1 MGGILITG
9 ATGYIGGRLLR
20 RLEEGGR
27 AVRCLARDPARLT
40 AVGPHTEVVEGDCL
54 DEATLDR
61 ALAGVHSAY
70 YLVHSMGG
78 RSDFADADR
87 RAADNFG
94 RAAARAGVRRI
105 IYLGGLT
112 GDAGSL
118 STHLKSRAE
127 TGDVLRASG
136 VPVIEFRASI
146 VIGAGS
152 LSFEMIQALVE
163 RLPVMICPRWVATLT
178 QPIAIED
185 VLGYLAAALDLKEDG
200 ESRIYEIGGPEVV
213 SYGDMMRE
221 YARLRGLRRV
231 LLPVPLLTPH
241 LSGLWLALV
250 TPAQARVGRALVEG
264 LRNSTVVRSTG
275 ARDAFPIDPMP
286 LAAALR
292 DAIADGARARYKTDT
307 RSTVVDAPPA
317 DAFAPIRRIGGTTG
331 WYFGARLWSARGTL
345 DRWFGGVGM
354 NRGRRDPEECV
365 VGDIIDG
372 WTVEACEADQRLRL
386 SAGLKLPGRG
396 WLEFEVTPLDGGRR
410 SIIRQTATFDPRGI
424 LGRAYWYTVLPIHGL
439 MFRGML
445 RRIAERAERGDR
457 PSGVSHFR
465 HSSIVKG
472 SADAVFQWHE
482 RPDAILDLIP
492 LRRLVRIESQTG
504 GLRDD
509 GRVTFSIGAGPLRL
523 LWEARHFGYVR
534 GKQFCDEQ
542 VRGPFKFWRHTHRI
556 EAIDANRS
564 LYEDRVEFA
573 VPGGRWVQKLMTPLV
588 TRVLAR
594 AFARRHAIVRARIA
608 GAMSVLLL
616 LCGSPLLA
624 QDTAGVGTLRGRVTD
639 SAGARATNVAV
650 CVPATSQCAVTD
662 ADGSFVLP
670 VRPGT
675 YSLEI
680 SAPGQPLVVSDEV
693 QVRAGLDAILDIVL
707 PLLDGLQQ
715 TVTVT
720 APLFVRPEEVKTSG
734 FLIAPVDIAGSA
746 GALQDVSR
754 YVQALPGVVIGT
766 DDFRNDLIVRGGSPL
781 ENLYIVDNVE
791 IPNINSF
798 ATFASAGGTV
808 SILDVQLID
817 SVTFLTG
824 GYPAPFG
831 NRTSSVLQ
839 IAQREGRRDRIA
851 GRATVGFAG
860 AGGVVE
866 GPIGSARKGS
876 WIVSAR
882 RSFLDLFTDDTG
894 IGGVPVL
901 YTVNGKAVYDLSSRD
916 RIWFVNLT
924 GVDTIRLG
932 LTDSSD
938 LSDELSNLDIQ
949 YDGWRSATGFNWQRT
964 YRRGVGLFGIT
975 HSRASVGQRVTDLLR
990 NGVPAPDTPV
1000 ADQIA
1005 AGALVFREQSS
1016 ESETTVKYDLSISV
1030 PFVQKIQAGGS
1041 VKASRIDY
1049 DAASPYGTDSPFF
1062 AVSDANPFALR
1073 EGFTALQSSAYVQAT
1088 RPVFGALTATAGAR
1102 VDHYPFISATRISP
1116 RVGADYVVTPR
1127 LALQASY
1134 GQYYQQPFFLFL
1146 TAYPE
1151 NRSLAPFAADHYVA
1165 GLTFEV
1171 DASTRVSVEAYRKNY
1186 RDYPVSSQIPSLSLA
1201 NVGDT
1206 FAIREILFP
1215 MTSAGEGTVRGI
1227 EASIERRARP
1237 GTRWNGQANL
1247 AFSRARYAGLDGV
1260 PRPGS
1265 FDYPVVANV
1274 LGFYRVTPAWSL
1286 SAKMAY
1292 LGGRPFTPVDPAIST
1307 SQRRVVYD
1315 LSRVNG
1321 ERAPDYFRLDLRVD
1335 RTFGI
1340 GDRRVS
1346 IFAGAQN
1353 ITNRK
1358 NFAGSTWDRRSNRMK
1373 TLEQLG
1379 LFPILGLEWSL

>member
-1 MGGILITG
+1 VVLLTG

-27 AVRCLARDPARLT
+27 SVRCLARDSARLT

-178 QPIAIED
+178 QPIAIDD
-185 VLGYLAAALDLKEDG
+185 VLAYLEAALDLSHDG
-200 ESRIYEIGGPEVV
+200 KSPIFEIGGPEVV
-213 SYGDMMRE
+213 SYGGMMRE
-221 YARLRGLRRV
+221 YARLRGLRRL

-264 LRNSTVVRSTG
+264 LKNSTVVRSQT
-275 ARDAFPIDPMP
+275 ARDVFHLQPMP
-286 LAAALR
+286 LREALR
-292 DAIADGARARYKTDT
+292 QAIEDGRRARRKTDT
-307 RSTVVDAPPA
+307 RVTEVDVPPA
-317 DAFAPIRRIGGTTG
+317 QAFAPIRRIGGATG
-331 WYFGARLWSARGTL
+331 WYFGTWLWRARSVL
-345 DRWFGGVGM
+345 DRVFGGPGM
-354 NRGRRDPEECV
+354 RPGRRDPEHCV
-365 VGDIIDG
+365 ENDTIDG
-372 WTVEACEADQRLRL
+372 WTVEAWDPDQRLRL

-396 WLEFEVTPLDGGRR
+396 WLEFEVMPLDGGRR
-410 SIIRQTATFDPRGI
+410 SRIRQTATFDPRGI
-424 LGRAYWYTVLPIHGL
+424 LGRAYWYAVLPLHGL

-523 LWEARHFGYVR
+523 PWEARHFGYIR
-534 GKQFCDEQ
+534 GRQFCDEQ
-542 VRGPFKFWRHTHRI
+542 VRGPFKVWRHTHRI

-564 LYEDRVEFA
+564 LYEDRIEFA
-573 VPGGRWVQKLMTPLV
+573 VPGGQWVQTLLTPLV
-588 TRVLAR
+588 TRLLAL
-594 AFARRHAIVRARIA
+594 AFARRHAIVRATFA
-608 GAMSVLLL
+608 GAVTVLLM
-616 LCGSPLLA
+616 CGSPVLA
-624 QDTAGVGTLRGRVTD
+624 QDTAGVGTLRGRVMD
-639 SAGARATNVAV
+639 SAGNRATNVAV

-662 ADGSFVLP
+662 ADGGFV
-670 VRPGT
+670 VTMRPGT

-680 SAPGQPLVVSDEV
+680 VAPGQPLVVSDEV
-693 QVRAGLDAILDIVL
+693 QVRAGLDSILEIAL
-707 PLLDGLQQ
+707 PALDGLQQ

-720 APLFVRPEEVKTSG
+720 APQFVQPEEVKTSS

-754 YVQALPGVVIGT
+754 YVQALPGVAIGT

-798 ATFASAGGTV
+798 ANFASAGGTV
-808 SILDVQLID
+808 SIVDVQLID

-839 IAQREGRRDRIA
+839 IAQREGRRDRVA

-866 GPIGSARKGS
+866 GPIGSTRKGS

-882 RSFLDLFTDDTG
+882 RSFLDLFTSDTG

-901 YTVNGKAVYDLSSRD
+901 YTVNGKAIYDLSSRD

-964 YRRGVGLFGIT
+964 YRSGVGLFGIT
-975 HSRASVGQRVTDLLR
+975 HSRASVGQRITDLLR

-1016 ESETTVKYDLSISV
+1016 EAETTVKYDLTMSV
-1030 PFVQKIQAGGS
+1030 PFLEKIQAGGS
-1041 VKASRIDY
+1041 MKASRIDY
-1049 DAASPYGTDSPFF
+1049 DAASPFGTDSPFF
-1062 AVSDANPFALR
+1062 AVSDANPFVLR
-1073 EGFTALQSSAYVQAT
+1073 ERFTAFQGSAYVQAT
-1088 RPVFGALTATAGAR
+1088 RPVMGAVTATLGMR
-1102 VDHYPFISATRISP
+1102 VDHYPFISATRTSP
-1116 RVGADYVVTPR
+1116 RLGVDYAVTPR
-1127 LALQASY
+1127 LTLRASY

-1146 TAYPE
+1146 KAYPE
-1151 NRSLAPFAADHYVA
+1151 NRLLSPFAADHYVG
-1165 GLTFEV
+1165 GLTFEA
-1171 DASTRVSVEAYRKNY
+1171 DASTRVSVEGYRKRY

-1206 FAIREILFP
+1206 FAVREILFP
-1215 MTSAGEGTVRGI
+1215 MISAGDGSVNGI
-1227 EASIERRARP
+1227 EASLERRVKP
-1237 GTRWNGQANL
+1237 GSRWNGQANL

-1274 LGFYRVTPAWSL
+1274 LGFYRLTSAWSV
-1286 SAKMAY
+1286 SIKMAY
-1292 LGGRPFTPVDPAIST
+1292 LGGRPFTPIDPAPST
-1307 SQRRVVYD
+1307 AQRRAVYD
-1315 LSRVNG
+1315 LSRVNN
-1321 ERAPDYFRLDLRVD
+1321 ERAQDYFRADLRVD
-1335 RTFGI
+1335 RTFGS
-1340 GDRRVS
+1340 GVRRVS

-1358 NFAGSTWDRRSNRMK
+1358 NFAGYSWDRRNNTRK

-1379 LFPILGLEWSL
+1379 VFPILGLDWLL

>member
-1 MGGILITG
+1 VSKSILLTG

-20 RLEEGGR
+20 RLEVGGR
-27 AVRCLARDPARLT
+27 AVRCLARHPAKV
-40 AVGPHTEVVEGDCL
+40 AAPGPNTEVVEGDCL

-61 ALAGVHSAY
+61 AFAGVHAAY
-70 YLVHSMGG
+70 YLVHSMGSQ
-78 RSDFADADR
+78 SDFADADR

-105 IYLGGLT
+105 VYLGGLT
-112 GDAGSL
+112 GDADSL

-127 TGDVLRASG
+127 TGDALRAGG
-136 VPVIEFRASI
+136 VPVVEFRASI

-152 LSFEMIQALVE
+152 LSFQMIQALVE

-178 QPIAIED
+178 QPIAIDD
-185 VLGYLAAALDLKEDG
+185 VLAYLEAGVDLPHDEG
-200 ESRIYEIGGPEVV
+200 SRVFEIGGPDVV
-213 SYGDMMRE
+213 SYGEMMRE
-221 YARLRGLRRV
+221 YARLRGLRR
-231 LLPVPLLTPH
+231 LLVPVPLLTPH

-264 LRNSTVVRSTG
+264 LKNSTVVRSHE
-275 ARDAFPIDPMP
+275 AREVFRIQPIP
-286 LAAALR
+286 LREALR
-292 DAIADGARARYKTDT
+292 LAIEDGTHARRKMDT
-307 RSTVVDAPPA
+307 RVTKVDVPPA
-317 DAFAPIRRIGGTTG
+317 QAFAPIRRIGGSTG
-331 WYFGARLWSARGTL
+331 WYFGTWLWRARSVL
-345 DRWFGGVGM
+345 DRLFGGAGM
-354 NRGRRDPEECV
+354 RPGRRDPEHCV
-365 VGDIIDG
+365 ENDIIDG
-372 WTVEACEADQRLRL
+372 WTVEKWEPDRRLRL

-396 WLEFEVTPLDGGRR
+396 WLEFEVMPLDGGRG

-424 LGRAYWYTVLPIHGL
+424 LGRAYWYAVLPLHGL

-445 RRIAERAERGDR
+445 RRIAERAERGDG
-457 PSGVSHFR
+457 PSGITLFR
-465 HSSIVKG
+465 HNSVVKA

-482 RPDAILDLIP
+482 RPGAILDLMP
-492 LRRLVRIESQTG
+492 LRRLVRIDSQTG

-523 LWEARHFGYVR
+523 VWEARHFGYVR

-542 VRGPFKFWRHTHRI
+542 VRGPFKVWRHTHRI

-564 LYEDRVEFA
+564 LYEDRVEF
-573 VPGGRWVQKLMTPLV
+573 VLPGGRWVQRMLTPLV
-588 TRVLAR
+588 SRLLAS
-594 AFARRHAIVRARIA
+594 AFARRHAIVRSRFTA
-608 GAMSVLLL
+608 VLSLFLL
-616 LCGSPLLA
+616 WGNLLLA
-624 QDTAGVGTLRGRVTD
+624 QDTAGMGTLRGRVTD
-639 SAGARATNVAV
+639 SAGAVAPSVAV

-662 ADGSFVLP
+662 ADGRFVLS

-680 SAPGQPLVVSDEV
+680 AAPGQPLVVSDEV
-693 QVRAGLDAILDIVL
+693 QVRAGLDAILDIAL
-707 PLLDGLQQ
+707 PVMSGLQQ

-720 APLFVRPEEVKTSG
+720 APIFVRPEEVKTSN
-734 FLIAPVDIAGSA
+734 FLIVPADISGSA

-766 DDFRNDLIVRGGSPL
+766 DDFRNDFIVRGGSPL
-781 ENLYIVDNVE
+781 ENLYVVDNVE

-808 SILDVQLID
+808 SIVDVQLID
-817 SVTFLTG
+817 NVTFLTG

-839 IAQREGRRDRIA
+839 IAQREGRRDRVA

-860 AGGVVE
+860 AGGVAE
-866 GPIGSARKGS
+866 GPLGSSRKGS

-882 RSFLDLFTDDTG
+882 RSFLDLFTEDTG

-916 RIWFVNLT
+916 RIWLINLT
-924 GVDTIRLG
+924 GVDSIRLG

-938 LSDELSNLDIQ
+938 LSDELSNLDIR
-949 YDGWRSATGFNWQRT
+949 YDGWRSATGFNWQRS

-975 HSRASVGQRVTDLLR
+975 YSRASVGQRVTDLLR

-1005 AGALVFREQSS
+1005 AGTSVFREQSS
-1016 ESETTVKYDLSISV
+1016 ESETTAKYDLSVAI
-1030 PFVQKIQAGGS
+1030 PFVEKLQAGGS
-1041 VKASRIDY
+1041 VKASQIDY
-1049 DAASPYGTDSPFF
+1049 DAASPFGTDSPFF
-1062 AVSDANPFALR
+1062 AVADANPFVLR
-1073 EGFTALQSSAYVQAT
+1073 ERFTAFQGSAYVQAT
-1088 RPVFGALTATAGAR
+1088 RPVIGALTATLGVR
-1102 VDHYPFISATRISP
+1102 VDHYPFISATRIGP
-1116 RVGADYVVTPR
+1116 RVGVDYAATPR
-1127 LALQASY
+1127 LALNASY

-1146 TAYPE
+1146 KAYPE
-1151 NRSLAPFAADHYVA
+1151 NRSLAPFAADHYVG
-1165 GLTFEV
+1165 GLTFEAG
-1171 DASTRVSVEAYRKNY
+1171 ASTRISVEAYRKNY

-1206 FAIREILFP
+1206 FALREILFP
-1215 MTSAGEGTVRGI
+1215 MVSAGDGSVSGI
-1227 EASIERRARP
+1227 EASVERPARP
-1237 GTRWNGQANL
+1237 GSRWNGQANL
-1247 AFSRARYAGLDGV
+1247 AFSRARYAGIDGV

-1265 FDYPVVANV
+1265 FDYPVVANA
-1274 LGFYRVTPAWSL
+1274 LGSYQVTPAWSL
-1286 SAKMAY
+1286 SMKMAY
-1292 LGGRPFTPVDPAIST
+1292 LGGRPFTPIDPALSAA
-1307 SQRRVVYD
+1307 QRRAVYD

-1321 ERAPDYFRLDLRVD
+1321 ERARDYFRIDLRVD

-1358 NFAGSTWDRRSNRMK
+1358 NFAGATWDRRNNTMK

-1379 LFPILGLEWSL
+1379 LFPILGLEWLL

>member
-1 MGGILITG
+1 MSADILLTG

-27 AVRCLARDPARLT
+27 AVRCLARDPNTLT
-40 AVGPHTEVVEGDCL
+40 PIGPNTEVVEGDCL
-54 DEATLDR
+54 DESSLDR
-61 ALAGVHSAY
+61 ALAGVKSAY

-94 RAAARAGVRRI
+94 RAAAGAGVRRI

-112 GDAGSL
+112 GDTHAL
-118 STHLKSRAE
+118 STHLKSRVE
-127 TGDVLRASG
+127 TGNVLRASG
-136 VPVIEFRASI
+136 VPVIELRASI

-152 LSFEMIQALVE
+152 LSFQMIQALVE

-178 QPIAIED
+178 QPIAIAD
-185 VLGYLAAALDLKEDG
+185 VLAYLEAALDLPENG
-200 ESRIYEIGGPEVV
+200 ESPIVEIGGPEVV
-213 SYGDMMRE
+213 SYGQMMRE
-221 YARLRGLRRV
+221 YARLRGLRRL

-264 LRNSTVVRSTG
+264 LKNSTVVRSTT
-275 ARDAFPIDPMP
+275 ARDVFRIEPIP
-286 LAAALR
+286 LREALSR
-292 DAIADGARARYKTDT
+292 AIEDGRRARQKVDT
-307 RSTVVDAPPA
+307 RITEVDVPPA
-317 DAFAPIRRIGGTTG
+317 QAFAPIRRIGGATG
-331 WYFGARLWSARGTL
+331 WYFGTWLWSARSAL
-345 DRWFGGVGM
+345 DRLLGGAGM
-354 NRGRRDPEECV
+354 RGGRRDPEHCV
-365 VGDIIDG
+365 EKDTIDG
-372 WTVEACEADQRLRL
+372 WTVEAWETDRRLRL

-396 WLEFEVTPLDGGRR
+396 WLDFEVTPLDDGRR
-410 SIIRQTATFDPRGI
+410 SMIRQTATFDPRGI
-424 LGRAYWYTVLPIHGL
+424 LGRAYWYAVLPIHGL

-457 PSGVSHFR
+457 PSDVSLFVHCSLV
-465 HSSIVKG
+465 HS
-472 SADAVFQWHE
+472 SADAVFRWHE
-482 RPDAILDLIP
+482 RPEAILDLIP

-509 GRVTFSIGAGPLRL
+509 GRVTFSIGVGPLRL
-523 LWEARHFGYVR
+523 WWEARHYGYVR
-534 GKQFCDEQ
+534 GKRFCDEQ
-542 VRGPFKFWRHTHRI
+542 VKGPFKIWRHTHRF
-556 EAIDANRS
+556 EAIDATMS
-564 LYEDRVEFA
+564 LYEDRVEYA
-573 VPGGRWVQKLMTPLV
+573 LPDGRLGQWLATQLVAPL
-588 TRVLAR
+588 LAR
-594 AFARRHAIVRARIA
+594 AFARRHAIVRASVA
-608 GAMSVLLL
+608 GAMSVLLT
-616 LCGSPLLA
+616 CGSPLFA

-639 SAGARATNVAV
+639 SAAVRAANVAV
-650 CVPATSQCAVTD
+650 CVPLTSQCAVTD
-662 ADGSFVLP
+662 AEGNFVLS

-680 SAPGQPLVVSDEV
+680 SAPGQPLVVTDSV
-693 QVRAGLDAILDIVL
+693 QVRAGLDGIVDIVL
-707 PLLDGLQQ
+707 PTLEGLQQ

-720 APLFVRPEEVKTSG
+720 ASLFVRPEEVKTSS

-781 ENLYIVDNVE
+781 ENLYVVDNVE

-798 ATFASAGGTV
+798 ANFASAGGTV

-839 IAQREGRRDRIA
+839 VAQREGRRDRIA

-866 GPIGSARKGS
+866 GPIGSTSKGS

-901 YTVNGKAVYDLSSRD
+901 YTVNGKVVYDVSSRD
-916 RIWFVNLT
+916 RIWFINLT

-949 YDGWRSATGFNWQRT
+949 YEGWRSATGVNWQRA
-964 YRRGVGLFGIT
+964 YGRGVGLFGVT

-990 NGVPAPDTPV
+990 NGVPAPDSPV

-1005 AGALVFREQSS
+1005 GGELVFREQSS
-1016 ESETTVKYDLSISV
+1016 ESETTVKYDLSVSV
-1030 PFVQKIQAGGS
+1030 PFVQKLQAGGS
-1041 VKASRIDY
+1041 VKAAQIDY
-1049 DAASPYGTDSPFF
+1049 DAASPFGNDSPFF
-1062 AVSDANPFALR
+1062 SVADTNPFELR
-1073 EGFTALQSSAYVQAT
+1073 ERFTAFQGGAYVQAT
-1088 RPVFGALTATAGAR
+1088 RPVMDQLTVTLGAR
-1102 VDHYPFISATRISP
+1102 LDHYPFISATRISP
-1116 RVGADYVVTPR
+1116 RLGADYAVTRR

-1146 TAYPE
+1146 KAYPQ
-1151 NRSLAPFAADHYVA
+1151 NRFLKPFAADHYVG

-1171 DASTRVSVEAYRKNY
+1171 DASTRARVEAYRKNY
-1186 RDYPVSSQIPSLSLA
+1186 RDYPVSSQIASLSLA

-1206 FAIREILFP
+1206 FAVREILFP
-1215 MTSAGEGTVRGI
+1215 MISAGEGTVTGI
-1227 EASIERRARP
+1227 EAAIERSARP
-1237 GTRWNGQANL
+1237 GGRWNGQANL
-1247 AFSRARYAGLDGV
+1247 SFSRARYAGLDGV

-1265 FDYPVVANV
+1265 FDYPIVANV
-1274 LGFYRVTPAWSL
+1274 LGFYRLSPAWSL

-1292 LGGRPFTPVDPAIST
+1292 LGGRPFTPVDAEISA
-1307 SQRRVVYD
+1307 SQRRAVYD

-1321 ERAPDYFRLDLRVD
+1321 ERARDYFRADFRVD
-1335 RTFGI
+1335 RTFRTG
-1340 GDRRVS
+1340 GRQVS
-1346 IFAGAQN
+1346 VFAGVQN

-1358 NFAGSTWDRRSNRMK
+1358 NFTAYTWDRRNNTLK

-1379 LFPILGLEWSL
+1379 VFPLLGLEWLL